1 MSEHPADQDELR
13 EAGGGK
19 PLLDALQGRTS
30 ARPPIWL
37 MRQAGRY
44 LPEYQALRKQA
55 ETFIDFC
62 LTPDLAVEATLQPVR
77 RYRLNAAILFSDI
90 LVVPHA
96 LGQWVGFE
104 QGEGPKLEP
113 VREAEA
119 IDALELDGLTDRL
132 APVYEAAKRI
142 GRTLD
147 ADVAFIGFAGAP
159 WTVATYMIEG
169 GSSRDFSMVK
179 RMALGDPHSFGK
191 LMDVLTEATIEH
203 LLAQIEAGADVVQ
216 VFDSWAGVLSET
228 DFERF
233 AIEPMR
239 RIVNRIKDSA
249 RPVPVIGFPRGA
261 GASYAQYVAATGVDA
276 VSLDT
281 SVPLG
286 WARDQLQPMAT
297 LQGNLDPEVLVTG
310 GPLLE
315 RETRRIM
322 GALGEGPFIFNLG
335 HGVNK
340 DTPAEHVA
348 HLVDLVRGVP

>member
-1 MSEHPADQDELR
+1 MSEHPVDQKEQLGR
-13 EAGGGK
+13 GGGK
-19 PLLDALQGRTS
+19 PLIDALQGRVTD
-30 ARPPIWL
+30 RPPLWL

-62 LTPDLAVEATLQPVR
+62 LTPDLAVEATLQPIR

-90 LVVPHA
+90 LVIPYA
-96 LGQWVGFE
+96 LGQAVGFE

-113 VREAEA
+113 VRDAEA
-119 IDALELDGLTDRL
+119 IDALEINGLVDRL
-132 APVYEAAKRI
+132 APVYEAARRVSK
-142 GRTLD
+142 TLEPE
-147 ADVAFIGFAGAP
+147 VAFIGFAGAP

-169 GSSRDFSMVK
+169 GTSRDFTMAK
-179 RMALGDPHSFGK
+179 RMAYGESHGFAK
-191 LMDVLTEATIEH
+191 LIDLLTEATIEH
-203 LLAQIEAGADVVQ
+203 LLAQIEAGAEVVQ

-239 RIVNRIKDSA
+239 RIVNRIKDSV

-261 GASYAQYVAATGVDA
+261 GVGYAHYVAATGVDA
-276 VSLDT
+276 ISLDT

-297 LQGNLDPEVLVTG
+297 LQGNLDPEVLVCG
-310 GPLLE
+310 GELLE
-315 RETRRIM
+315 REARRIM
-322 GALGEGPFIFNLG
+322 GALGDGPFIFNLG

-340 DTPAEHVA
+340 DTPVEHVA
-348 HLVDLVRGVP
+348 HLVELVRGAG